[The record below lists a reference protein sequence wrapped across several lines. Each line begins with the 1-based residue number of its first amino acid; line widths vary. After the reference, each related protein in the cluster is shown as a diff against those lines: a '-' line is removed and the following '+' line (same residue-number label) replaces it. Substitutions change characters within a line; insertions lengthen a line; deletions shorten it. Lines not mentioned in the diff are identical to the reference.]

1 MNEAISAELDFASIK
16 FKVRIKPTNLL
27 LARPKLG
34 NKRKARVQS
43 WLRCMRIPQTQ
54 FVVMDT
60 LSGCPFGSRKT
71 RTRPTINNSFYREKA
86 VS

>member
-43 WLRCMRIPQTQ
+43 WLRRMRIPK
-54 FVVMDT
+54 
-60 LSGCPFGSRKT
+60 L
-71 RTRPTINNSFYREKA
+71 NSL
-86 VS
+86 